1 MKGVFLLLVLA
12 LAVAVIALPQP
23 ERLSGVRSLDAGWT
37 IPTPNLG
44 GRIAMF
50 ILPARYGYGG
60 YIGDYVH
67 SFLDHIP

>member
-12 LAVAVIALPQP
+12 LIVAVIALPQP

-37 IPTPNLG
+37 IPMPNLG

-50 ILPARYGYGG
+50 ILPTLYGYGG
-60 YIGDYVH
+60 YYGDYVQ
-67 SFLDHIP
+67 SVLDRVP

>member
-12 LAVAVIALPQP
+12 LVVAVIALPQS
-23 ERLSGVRSLDAGWT
+23 ERLSGVRSLDSGWA

-50 ILPARYGYGG
+50 ILPTLYGYGG
-60 YIGDYVH
+60 YYGDCVH
-67 SFLDHIP
+67 SVLDTIP